1 MNPKIA
7 IIPGSNRS
15 ASLNRL
21 VANETMRILARTDAS
36 VAFLDLTDYPLPIYD
51 GDEESGQGIPENA
64 SLLARQLMRQ
74 DALLLISPEYNRSI
88 PPLLKNTID
97 WVSRVR
103 KIDGRPVQPFKGL
116 VVGLASASPGRFG
129 GSNGLE
135 ALRLVMR
142 ALGSEVLTTQCSV
155 ANASDAFDAK
165 GALIDDHARLSL
177 EALCESLVDVSR
189 SLSRTAYTD

>member
-36 VAFLDLTDYPLPIYD
+36 VAFLDLADYPLPIYD

-74 DALLLISPEYNRSI
+74 DALLLISPEYNRSM
-88 PPLLKNTID
+88 PPLLKNTIGSAGCARSM
-97 WVSRVR
+97 VVRSSPSRGWLWGWPRRLPAGSAVPTAW
-103 KIDGRPVQPFKGL
+103 RPC
-116 VVGLASASPGRFG
+116 AS
-129 GSNGLE
+129 
-135 ALRLVMR
+135 
-142 ALGSEVLTTQCSV
+142 
-155 ANASDAFDAK
+155 
-165 GALIDDHARLSL
+165 
-177 EALCESLVDVSR
+177 
-189 SLSRTAYTD
+189 